1 MKIMKQSAR
10 RITDCLVNLAPH
22 AILASLRRNHY
33 ELVAREFNRPN
44 LFDWSQVQFPDMVEE
59 FDDLVALF
67 GLSPMNRGIIRQD
80 FDEAAAL
87 FQAVRAHPAA
97 HGVEIGRFSGGSTLL
112 LAVAVNRGGH
122 LISIDT
128 SPQDDR
134 ALQNALRRAQVEDRV
149 ELIVGDANN
158 VAPGGSF
165 DFVFIDGDH
174 SYDGAR
180 RDHNKWGQLVK
191 PGGLIIHHD
200 MACGRRFATQ
210 WPDLARLRTDIL
222 NRQRA
227 DVELQQESGSL
238 AVFRR
243 RTGSWTEI

>member
-1 MKIMKQSAR
+1 MNILKQSVR
-10 RITDCLVNLAPH
+10 RLTDSLVNFAP
-22 AILASLRRNHY
+22 AAVLASLRRNHY
-33 ELVAREFNRPN
+33 ELVAREFNRPH
-44 LFDWSQVQFPDMVEE
+44 LFDWSQIEFPAVVAE
-59 FDDLVALF
+59 FEDLVALF

-87 FQAVRAHPAA
+87 FRAVRARPAA

-112 LAVAVNRGGH
+112 LAVAVDRGGH
-122 LISIDT
+122 LTSIDT

-134 ALQNALRRAQVEDRV
+134 ALRQALCRAHVEDRV
-149 ELIVGDANN
+149 ELIIGDANHI
-158 VAPGGSF
+158 APAGPL

-180 RDHNKWGQLVK
+180 RDHNKWGRLVK

-200 MACGRRFATQ
+200 MACGRRFSTQ
-210 WPDLARLRTDIL
+210 WPDLARLRADIL
-222 NRQRA
+222 SRQPA

-243 RTGSWTEI
+243 RDGSWTEI